1 MVEIRLVKSLLLA
14 AGLAALCL
22 TGLAAPRALA
32 LASQESP
39 AAEAARLK
47 AESDARWQRLQV
59 QNRANDAA
67 RRAEQARYEQSLR
80 DAAAARAR
88 YEADVR
94 AAQAA
99 RLKYEADL
107 ARSNR
112 QRADYERR
120 LAEHEAREAA
130 RSSDRRRP
138 APAAQAAPAAATPS
152 CAQRRDR
159 SRRRGRG
166 IGSVVGGIAGGIIGG
181 PAGGVANM
189 VTSVLPVG
197 ALIGEAIAS
206 LLDCEEQQQAAQATE
221 QAVRGSVGTT
231 AAWTSETRANVSG
244 SSTVTAAEP
253 LAPDGAQCLFVT
265 DIVIVDG
272 EETRAPKRMCRRPPA
287 NRFVRV

>member
-1 MVEIRLVKSLLLA
+1 LKPLLLA
-14 AGLAALCL
+14 ASLAALCL
-22 TGLAAPRALA
+22 TGLAAAPGALA
-32 LASQESP
+32 GVAQESP
-39 AAEAARLK
+39 ADEAVRLK
-47 AESDARWQRLQV
+47 AESDARWQRLQA
-59 QNRANDAA
+59 QNRASDAA

-94 AAQAA
+94 AAEAA

-112 QRADYERR
+112 QRAEYERR

-130 RSSDRRRP
+130 RAERRRP
-138 APAAQAAPAAATPS
+138 APAAEAAPARAQAAAGERT

-206 LLDCEEQQQAAQATE
+206 LLDCEEQQQAANATE
-221 QAVRGSVGTT
+221 EAVRGTVGTT
-231 AAWTSETRANVSG
+231 ATWTSETRANVSG

>member
-1 MVEIRLVKSLLLA
+1 LKPLLLA
-14 AGLAALCL
+14 ASLAALCL
-22 TGLAAPRALA
+22 TGLAAAPHALA
-32 LASQESP
+32 GMAQESP
-39 AAEAARLK
+39 ADEAARLK
-47 AESDARWQRLQV
+47 AESDARWQRLQA

-112 QRADYERR
+112 QRAEYERR

-130 RSSDRRRP
+130 RADRRRP
-138 APAAQAAPAAATPS
+138 APAAEAAPAPSRAQATGERT

-166 IGSVVGGIAGGIIGG
+166 IGSVVGGIAGGLIGG

-206 LLDCEEQQQAAQATE
+206 LLDCEEQQQAANATE

-231 AAWTSETRANVSG
+231 ATWTSETRANVSG